1 MTRSHLGENA
11 HRWAGRLSAAVT
23 AAALLLLLQVQ
34 AALAAPGDPGAL
46 GQTPPALSWIELN
59 DTHGISIWNFEMS
72 MDRGGITDPGK
83 FFWSS
88 IVDSYWGAYRS
99 GCALSL
105 WFLDWVMS
113 FEWLKIVASP
123 LLSTGDAMQ
132 AVVNRIGLVPTLL
145 TISAVVAVGWMA
157 RGRYATGIWDLA
169 MALIIA
175 TLATGV
181 FAQPVHLIAGDN
193 GLIMKVQQAG
203 LELAG
208 ELATG
213 QNGDSLTPEQLR
225 KQMIG
230 QMVDT
235 FVRQPAQMVNFGRVL
250 DGGNCEKA
258 YDDVLRGGPYGLDDD
273 IRDKV
278 DSCDSDLGDYAD
290 EPSAGMAVGALMFEP
305 ASALILAFV
314 VVLAGSVIAA
324 AVYAMF
330 LALKAIVVLVTGLLP
345 GGARG
350 SLFMTVAE
358 TLIALLIIVFTNV
371 FLGVF
376 LMVIQALFRDA
387 TGSSIPKTFV
397 ILDVLLIVGI
407 GTFWRFRKRLKESAQ
422 RLAQWMSQRPG
433 GQATRLPERMSGGL
447 GSLAGKTLG
456 TASQL
461 SMIQSRRASQAG
473 GGGVYNIDA
482 RRQSVGFFGS
492 GAGGNGDDPVW
503 VQSSPPGGG
512 GGRGGGPA
520 RPPTPGPAL
529 PGGSRPLARI
539 EARKAAAGRTLTGK
553 LARAGTTAALAAATG
568 RASTAIT
575 GAARATKALTTARR
589 AGVIKQLALPP
600 GPSAPAV
607 PSPAPTPTPPTEPTP
622 TPTGQ
627 PGPARPLPAT
637 PTRPA
642 LQPGQRQRPTRGKP
656 PTPQPPSPST
666 ATPATAATRSKA
678 AKPGPGHSSATAR
691 NSSAPGGAPAET
703 TAPAQPV
710 ARPVQPQPARDK
722 EGMRRQWDKVVR
734 DDQVILVPRTTT
746 ASTASSSEDEPTVIQ
761 RIRPPHRNR

>member
-1 MTRSHLGENA
+1 MTRRHLGGDA
-11 HRWAGRLSAAVT
+11 RRWIGRLIAAV
-23 AAALLLLLQVQ
+23 AATALLWLLQMQ
-34 AALAAPGDPGAL
+34 AARADPGGSGAL

-72 MDRGGITDPGK
+72 LDRGGITDPGK

-88 IVDSYWGAYRS
+88 VVDSYWGSYRS
-99 GCALSL
+99 GCALAL

-113 FEWLKIVASP
+113 FDWLHIVASP

-132 AVVNRIGLVPTLL
+132 AVVDRIGLVPTLL
-145 TISAVVAVGWMA
+145 TMTAVVAVGWMA
-157 RGRYATGIWDLA
+157 RGRYTTGIWDLA

-181 FAQPVHLIAGDN
+181 FAQPVQLVAGDN
-193 GLIMKVQQAG
+193 GLIMKAQRAG

-213 QNGDSLTPEQLR
+213 KNGDGLSPEQLR

-235 FVRQPAQMVNFGRVL
+235 FVRQPAQMINFGRVL
-250 DGGNCEKA
+250 DGGKCQKA
-258 YDDVLRGGPYGLDDD
+258 YDDVVRGGPYGLDDD

-290 EPSAGMAVGALMFEP
+290 EPSAGMATGALMFEP
-305 ASALILAFV
+305 ASAIILIFA

-330 LALKAIVVLVTGLLP
+330 QALKAIVVLVTGLLP

-358 TLIALLIIVFTNV
+358 TAIALLIIVFTNV

-397 ILDVLLIVGI
+397 IFDVLLIVGI
-407 GTFWRFRKRLKESAQ
+407 GVFWRSRKRLKESAA

-433 GQATRLPERMSGGL
+433 GQATRLPERTAGGL
-447 GSLAGKTLG
+447 GSWAGKALS

-461 SMIQSRRASQAG
+461 SMIQSRRASRAG

-492 GAGGNGDDPVW
+492 GPGGDGDDPAW
-503 VQSSPPGGG
+503 VQSPPPGD
-512 GGRGGGPA
+512 GGGPT
-520 RPPTPGPAL
+520 RSPTPIPGR
-529 PGGSRPLARI
+529 PGGSPPLARI
-539 EARKAAAGRTLTGK
+539 EARKASAGRTLTGA
-553 LARAGTTAALAAATG
+553 LARAGTKAALASATG
-568 RASTAIT
+568 GASTAIT
-575 GAARATKALTTARR
+575 GVAKATKALTTARR
-589 AGVIKQLALPP
+589 ARVIGQLALPA
-600 GPSAPAV
+600 GPSLPPSLPA
-607 PSPAPTPTPPTEPTP
+607 STGPAP

-637 PTRPA
+637 PTRPVLPA
-642 LQPGQRQRPTRGKP
+642 GPRQRPTRDKSP
-656 PTPQPPSPST
+656 ASPPPSPT
-666 ATPATAATRSKA
+666 ITTPATPAAGSNKARPMPGANSPAPRS
-678 AKPGPGHSSATAR
+678 P
-691 NSSAPGGAPAET
+691 SAPGRTPSGT
-703 TAPAQPV
+703 TAPTQP
-710 ARPVQPQPARDK
+710 AATPVQPQPARDRA
-722 EGMRRQWDKVVR
+722 GMRRQWDKVVR
-734 DDQVILVPRTTT
+734 DGQVVLVPRTTT
-746 ASTASSSEDEPTVIQ
+746 APAAPSPEDEPTVVQ
-761 RIRPPHRNR
+761 RTRPPHRNR